1 MATMIPNLTV
11 HRKEGNEV
19 ALVFIHGFTGHPEL
33 TWGHFPKFLGQDS
46 RISDW
51 DIFSLGY
58 ATTLALDIRGFWRGD
73 PELASVADLLRTDAE
88 VLLRAYKTLALIGHS
103 MGGLAIQRA
112 LIDDARFCDRIS
124 HVFLF
129 GTPSKGLV
137 TASWLQFWKR
147 SIGDMAQGSRFITD
161 LRARWS
167 QTIGSQPPFQFYV
180 IAGDQDYF
188 VPRSSSLEPF
198 SPLQCAVV
206 QGNHL
211 EIVKPLDAN
220 DLSVQLVLHG
230 LIGTAAPAGPWNAAR
245 VAVESRN
252 FRDAIA
258 QLEPQKDRLD
268 PATLVELALAL
279 EGVGRRNDAILAL
292 ERARGRDHTDAL
304 GVLAGRLKRRWI
316 VERVEEDA
324 RQARALYAHG
334 LELAEANNDHP
345 QAFYLGINV
354 AFMDLTY
361 GDNRDTAR
369 TMAKK
374 VLEHC
379 AQARAQTSPGKWLL
393 AIEGEAW
400 LHLGESRR
408 AFESYQQ
415 AVQLQPKPRELASMY
430 QQAVVVARHVGD
442 VAAQDWLE
450 SLFRGSL
457 NDEEMRAFPA

>member
-11 HRKEGNEV
+11 LRKEASKV
-19 ALVFIHGFTGHPEL
+19 ALVFLHGFTGHPEL
-33 TWGHFPKFLGQDS
+33 TWGHFPEFLKQDS

-58 ATTLALDIRGFWRGD
+58 ATTLTLDIRGLWRGD

-88 VLLRAYKTLALIGHS
+88 VLLRSYETLALIGHS
-103 MGGLAIQRA
+103 MGGLAVQRA
-112 LIDDARFCDRIS
+112 LIDDSQFRNRIS

-129 GTPSKGLV
+129 GTLSKGLI

-147 SIGDMAQGSRFITD
+147 SIGDMAQSSRFITD

-167 QTIGSQPPFQFYV
+167 QTIGPQPPFQFWA

-198 SPLQCAVV
+198 LPLQCAVV

-211 EIVKPLDAN
+211 EIVKPVDAN
-220 DLSVQLVLHG
+220 DLSIQLVLNG
-230 LIGTAAPAGPWNAAR
+230 LISIEAPADPWNAAK

-268 PATLVELALAL
+268 PAALVELALAL

-292 ERARGRDHTDAL
+292 EGPRGWDHTDAL

-324 RQARALYAHG
+324 RRARGLYARG

-345 QAFYLGINV
+345 QAFYLGIHV
-354 AFMDLTY
+354 ALMDLTY
-361 GDNRDTAR
+361 GDNRNTAKI
-369 TMAKK
+369 MAKK
-374 VLEHC
+374 VKDFKHL
-379 AQARAQTSPGKWLL
+379 RADTQGMLSEEFSWDD
-393 AIEGEAW
+393 
-400 LHLGESRR
+400 
-408 AFESYQQ
+408 
-415 AVQLQPKPRELASMY
+415 PKP
-430 QQAVVVARHVGD
+430 GID
-442 VAAQDWLE
+442 AALDKY
-450 SLFRGSL
+450 
-457 NDEEMRAFPA
+457 FPKK